1 MPTVQVSCEEE
12 YLDLGLPALDTP
24 PSSGEQLT
32 TQLQF
37 RPLHFSNQHYD
48 SAHTN
53 TNWSPDQVTV
63 YTLHCAENVESSE
76 FLILSVYLST
86 YTCRSI
92 YLVHVIYLIY
102 LI

>member
-53 TNWSPDQVTV
+53 TNWSPDHVTV
-63 YTLHCAENVESSE
+63 YMC
-76 FLILSVYLST
+76 
-86 YTCRSI
+86 
-92 YLVHVIYLIY
+92 
-102 LI
+102 

>member
-1 MPTVQVSCEEE
+1 MEREHHKYKYHWCAEYICYVQVSCEEE

-63 YTLHCAENVESSE
+63 YMC
-76 FLILSVYLST
+76 
-86 YTCRSI
+86 
-92 YLVHVIYLIY
+92 
-102 LI
+102 

>member
-63 YTLHCAENVESSE
+63 YTVQIITLRGIVRNS
-76 FLILSVYLST
+76 
-86 YTCRSI
+86 
-92 YLVHVIYLIY
+92 
-102 LI
+102 